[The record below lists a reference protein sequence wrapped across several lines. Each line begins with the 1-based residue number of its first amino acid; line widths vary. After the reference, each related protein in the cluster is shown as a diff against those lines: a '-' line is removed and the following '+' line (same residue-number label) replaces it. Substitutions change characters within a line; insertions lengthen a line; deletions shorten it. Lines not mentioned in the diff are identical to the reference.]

1 MYNKCYNAKFQVRDD
16 EQQLNGKV
24 VQIHLAASY
33 SFLFLW
39 F

>member
-1 MYNKCYNAKFQVRDD
+1 MYNKCYNAKFQVQDD

-24 VQIHLAASY
+24 VQIHLGASY